1 MKKQILSYILVLTII
16 LTCFNTSIPKVS
28 AASKYNYAKLLQES
42 LYFYDANMCGGDVKS
57 KSAFSWRGNCH
68 LGDKSVKINGKT
80 VDVSGGFHD
89 AGDHLKAGLPQG
101 YSATILGL
109 AYMEYKSTFEATKS
123 TEHLKKITT
132 HFCEYFERCTVLKSN
147 GSVDFFVYQV
157 SDGDEDHKKWE
168 APEKQNSTRHVYYT
182 SASNPATD
190 EVSEAAAAL
199 AVQYINFKDAK
210 ALSYAKKLFS
220 YAKSFSN
227 KSATKEGLY
236 DSSTGGYLYDSQS
249 WGDDYALAASL
260 LYKATGESSY
270 KNEFDKIKNGS
281 QGGYNI
287 WSWLSWDN
295 VSALADYYG
304 AGSTESLKNC
314 ANNMKASDSGYSC
327 LLAWGSCR
335 YNCNAQFLG
344 LLYDKATSS
353 SEFKKWSTTQMNYI
367 LGNNPKNTCFVVGY
381 SSNSAKFPHHR
392 AASNS
397 TDAGITFPQHHILL
411 GALVG
416 GPTDSNGT
424 YNDSQSDYQCNEVAL
439 DYNAGLVFAAA
450 GLYNVYK
457 NDSSVP
463 KTLMNKSDT
472 DKLNLR
478 FTYNDGKSEVSVPK
492 VTLKN
497 NGKNVLI
504 TWTTPSETN
513 GLSIERTIK
522 GKNNYTTIASSF
534 NTGGLV
540 YIKPLVT
547 KKFADKNV
555 KNGTAYEYR
564 ISFYNGKK
572 KIFTTKPESI
582 VYLNNVR
589 VNSIKNPASKNVTL
603 SWKKNSK
610 ASGYKIQY
618 STSSS
623 FKKAKTVTV
632 GRKATSK
639 KFTKL
644 KKGKTYYVRIC
655 SYKRSGGKTYYSAWT
670 KKKIKVSK

>member
-1 MKKQILSYILVLTII
+1 MKKRFISFILTLAII
-16 LTCFNTSIPKVS
+16 LTCLNTNVPKVS

-42 LYFYDANMCGGDVKS
+42 LYFYDANMCGGDVSS
-57 KSAFSWRGNCH
+57 KSAFSWRSNCH
-68 LGDKSVKINGKT
+68 LGDKRVKINGKT

-101 YSATILGL
+101 YAATMLGL
-109 AYMEYKSTFEATKS
+109 AYMEYKSAFDDTKS

-132 HFCEYFERCTVLKSN
+132 HFCEYFERCTVTKSN

-168 APEKQNSTRHVYYT
+168 APEKQMDVRHVYYT
-182 SASNPATD
+182 SAGNPATD

-199 AVQYINFKDAK
+199 AVQYINFKDTK
-210 ALSYAKKLFS
+210 ALGYAKKLFA

-249 WGDDYALAASL
+249 WGDDYALAAAL
-260 LYKATGESSY
+260 LYKATGDSSY
-270 KNEFDKIKNGS
+270 KNEFDKIKNS
-281 QGGYNI
+281 SEGGYNI

-344 LLYDKATSS
+344 LLYDKASGTSD
-353 SEFKKWSTTQMNYI
+353 FKNWSTNQMNYI
-367 LGNNPKNTCFVVGY
+367 LGNNPQNKCFVVGY
-381 SSNSAKFPHHR
+381 SSNSAKYPHHR

-397 TDAGITFPQHHILL
+397 TDAGITSANHHILL

-424 YNDSQSDYQCNEVAL
+424 YSDNQADYQCNEVAL

-450 GLYNVYK
+450 GLYTVHK
-457 NDSSVP
+457 KDSSVP
-463 KTLMNKSDT
+463 KSLMTKSDT
-472 DKLNLR
+472 DSMKMR
-478 FTYNDGKSEVSVPK
+478 FTYNGGSSDSSSEKPELTVSNSGKKIKIKWNKVSGATVY
-492 VTLKN
+492 
-497 NGKNVLI
+497 
-504 TWTTPSETN
+504 
-513 GLSIERTIK
+513 SIERTIK
-522 GKNNYTTIASSF
+522 GKNSFKEIGRTTGKNTFVDKKAKNGNVYQYRVTAYKSNKKLIAS
-534 NTGGLV
+534 N
-540 YIKPLVT
+540 PVT
-547 KKFADKNV
+547 FACV
-555 KNGTAYEYR
+555 
-564 ISFYNGKK
+564 
-572 KIFTTKPESI
+572 
-582 VYLNNVR
+582 NNV
-589 VNSIKNPASKNVTL
+589 SITGLANPSAKNVTL
-603 SWKKNSK
+603 KWKKSSK
-610 ASGYKIQY
+610 ITGYQIQY
-618 STSSS
+618 STSSN
-623 FKKAKTVTV
+623 FAKCKTVKVNKNLTQ
-632 GRKATSK
+632 K

-644 KKGKTYYVRIC
+644 QKGKTYYVRIRA
-655 SYKRSGGKTYYSAWT
+655 YKKSGGKMYYSSWS
-670 KKKIKVSK
+670 KKKIKVTK

>member
-1 MKKQILSYILVLTII
+1 MKKRFLSFILTLAII
-16 LTCFNTSIPKVS
+16 LTCLNTNVPKVS

-42 LYFYDANMCGGDVKS
+42 LYFYDANMCGGDVSS
-57 KSAFSWRGNCH
+57 KSAFSWRSNCH
-68 LGDKSVKINGKT
+68 LGDKRVKINGKT

-101 YSATILGL
+101 YAATMLGL
-109 AYMEYKSTFEATKS
+109 AYMEYKSAFDDTKS

-132 HFCEYFERCTVLKSN
+132 HFCEYFERCTVTKSN

-168 APEKQNSTRHVYYT
+168 APEKQMDVRHVYYT
-182 SASNPATD
+182 SAGNPATD

-199 AVQYINFKDAK
+199 AVQYINFKDTK
-210 ALSYAKKLFS
+210 ALGYAKKLFA

-249 WGDDYALAASL
+249 WGDDYALAAAL
-260 LYKATGESSY
+260 LYKATGDSSY
-270 KNEFDKIKNGS
+270 KNEFDKIKNS
-281 QGGYNI
+281 SEGGYNI

-344 LLYDKATSS
+344 LLYDKASGTSD
-353 SEFKKWSTTQMNYI
+353 FKNWSTNQMNYI
-367 LGNNPKNTCFVVGY
+367 LGNNPQNKCFVVGY
-381 SSNSAKFPHHR
+381 SSNSAKYPHHR

-397 TDAGITFPQHHILL
+397 TDAGITSANHHILL

-424 YNDSQSDYQCNEVAL
+424 YSDNQADYQCNEVAL

-450 GLYNVYK
+450 GLYTVHK
-457 NDSSVP
+457 KDSSVP
-463 KTLMNKSDT
+463 KSLMTKSDT
-472 DKLNLR
+472 DSMKMR
-478 FTYNDGKSEVSVPK
+478 FTYNGGSSDSSSEKPELTLSNSGKKIKIKWNKVSGATVY
-492 VTLKN
+492 
-497 NGKNVLI
+497 
-504 TWTTPSETN
+504 
-513 GLSIERTIK
+513 SIERTIK
-522 GKNNYTTIASSF
+522 GKNSFKEIGRTTGKNTFVDKKAKNGNVYQYRVTAYKSNKKLIAS
-534 NTGGLV
+534 N
-540 YIKPLVT
+540 PVT
-547 KKFADKNV
+547 FACV
-555 KNGTAYEYR
+555 
-564 ISFYNGKK
+564 
-572 KIFTTKPESI
+572 
-582 VYLNNVR
+582 NNV
-589 VNSIKNPASKNVTL
+589 SITGLANPSAKNVTL
-603 SWKKNSK
+603 KWKKSSK
-610 ASGYKIQY
+610 ITGYQIQY
-618 STSSS
+618 STSSN
-623 FKKAKTVTV
+623 FAKCKTVKVNKNLTQ
-632 GRKATSK
+632 K

-644 KKGKTYYVRIC
+644 QKGKTYYVRIRA
-655 SYKRSGGKTYYSAWT
+655 YKKSGGKKYYSSWS
-670 KKKIKVSK
+670 KKKIKVTK

>member
-1 MKKQILSYILVLTII
+1 MKKRFISFILTLAII
-16 LTCFNTSIPKVS
+16 LTCLNTNVPKVS

-42 LYFYDANMCGGDVKS
+42 LYFYDANMCGGDVSS
-57 KSAFSWRGNCH
+57 KSAFSWRSNCH
-68 LGDKSVKINGKT
+68 LGDKRVKINGKT

-101 YSATILGL
+101 YAATMLGL
-109 AYMEYKSTFEATKS
+109 AYMEYKSAFDDTKS

-132 HFCEYFERCTVLKSN
+132 HFCEYFERCTVTKSN

-168 APEKQNSTRHVYYT
+168 APEKQMDVRHVYYT
-182 SASNPATD
+182 SAGNPATD

-199 AVQYINFKDAK
+199 AVQYINFKDTK
-210 ALSYAKKLFS
+210 ALGYAKKLFA

-249 WGDDYALAASL
+249 WGDDYALAAAL
-260 LYKATGESSY
+260 LYKATGDSSY
-270 KNEFDKIKNGS
+270 KNEFDKIKNS
-281 QGGYNI
+281 SEGGYNI

-344 LLYDKATSS
+344 LLYDKASGTSD
-353 SEFKKWSTTQMNYI
+353 FKNWSTNQMNYI
-367 LGNNPKNTCFVVGY
+367 LGNNPQNKCFVVGY
-381 SSNSAKFPHHR
+381 SSNSAKYPHHR

-397 TDAGITFPQHHILL
+397 TDAGITSANHHILL

-424 YNDSQSDYQCNEVAL
+424 YSDNQADYQCNEVAL

-450 GLYNVYK
+450 GLYTVHK
-457 NDSSVP
+457 KDSSVP
-463 KTLMNKSDT
+463 KSLMTKSDT
-472 DKLNLR
+472 DSMKMR
-478 FTYNDGKSEVSVPK
+478 FTYNSGSSDSSSEKPELTLSNSGKKIKIKWNKVSGATVY
-492 VTLKN
+492 
-497 NGKNVLI
+497 
-504 TWTTPSETN
+504 
-513 GLSIERTIK
+513 SIERTIK
-522 GKNNYTTIASSF
+522 GKNSFKEIGRTTGKNTFVDKKAKNGNVYQYRVTAYKSNKKLIAS
-534 NTGGLV
+534 N
-540 YIKPLVT
+540 PVT
-547 KKFADKNV
+547 FACV
-555 KNGTAYEYR
+555 
-564 ISFYNGKK
+564 
-572 KIFTTKPESI
+572 
-582 VYLNNVR
+582 NNV
-589 VNSIKNPASKNVTL
+589 SITGLANPSAKNVTL
-603 SWKKNSK
+603 KWKKSSK
-610 ASGYKIQY
+610 ITGYQIQY
-618 STSSS
+618 STSSN
-623 FKKAKTVTV
+623 FAKCKTVKVNKNLTQ
-632 GRKATSK
+632 K

-644 KKGKTYYVRIC
+644 QKGKTYYVRIRA
-655 SYKRSGGKTYYSAWT
+655 YKKSGGKMYYSSWS
-670 KKKIKVSK
+670 KKKIKVTK

>member
-1 MKKQILSYILVLTII
+1 MKKRFLSFILTLAII
-16 LTCFNTSIPKVS
+16 LTCLNTNVPKVS

-42 LYFYDANMCGGDVKS
+42 LYFYDANMCGGDVSS
-57 KSAFSWRGNCH
+57 KSAFSWRSNCH
-68 LGDKSVKINGKT
+68 LGDKRVKINGKT

-101 YSATILGL
+101 YAATMLGL
-109 AYMEYKSTFEATKS
+109 AYMEYKSAFDDTKS

-132 HFCEYFERCTVLKSN
+132 HFCEYFERCTVTKSN

-168 APEKQNSTRHVYYT
+168 APEKQMDVRHVYYT
-182 SASNPATD
+182 SAGNPATD

-199 AVQYINFKDAK
+199 AVQYINFKDTK
-210 ALSYAKKLFS
+210 ALGYAKKLFA

-249 WGDDYALAASL
+249 WGDDYALAAAL
-260 LYKATGESSY
+260 LYKATGDSSY
-270 KNEFDKIKNGS
+270 KNEFDKIKNS
-281 QGGYNI
+281 SEGGYNI

-344 LLYDKATSS
+344 LLYDKASGTSD
-353 SEFKKWSTTQMNYI
+353 FKNWSTNQMNYI
-367 LGNNPKNTCFVVGY
+367 LGNNPQNKCFVVGY
-381 SSNSAKFPHHR
+381 SSNSAKYPHHR

-397 TDAGITFPQHHILL
+397 TDAGITSANHHILL

-424 YNDSQSDYQCNEVAL
+424 YSDNQADYQCNEVAL

-450 GLYNVYK
+450 GLYTVHK
-457 NDSSVP
+457 KDSSVP
-463 KTLMNKSDT
+463 KSLMTKSDT
-472 DKLNLR
+472 DSMKMR
-478 FTYNDGKSEVSVPK
+478 FTYNSGSSDSSSEKPELTLSNSGKKIKIKWNKVSGATVY
-492 VTLKN
+492 
-497 NGKNVLI
+497 
-504 TWTTPSETN
+504 
-513 GLSIERTIK
+513 SIERTIK
-522 GKNNYTTIASSF
+522 GKNSFKEIGRTTGKNTFVDKKAKNGNVYQYRVTAYKSNKKLIAS
-534 NTGGLV
+534 N
-540 YIKPLVT
+540 PVT
-547 KKFADKNV
+547 FACV
-555 KNGTAYEYR
+555 
-564 ISFYNGKK
+564 
-572 KIFTTKPESI
+572 
-582 VYLNNVR
+582 NNV
-589 VNSIKNPASKNVTL
+589 SITGLANPSAKNVTL
-603 SWKKNSK
+603 KWKKSSK
-610 ASGYKIQY
+610 ITGYQIQY
-618 STSSS
+618 STSSN
-623 FKKAKTVTV
+623 FAKCKTVKVNKNLTQ
-632 GRKATSK
+632 K

-644 KKGKTYYVRIC
+644 QKGKTYYVRIRA
-655 SYKRSGGKTYYSAWT
+655 YKKSGGKMYYSSWS
-670 KKKIKVSK
+670 KKKIKVTK

>member
-1 MKKQILSYILVLTII
+1 MKKRFISFILTLAII
-16 LTCFNTSIPKVS
+16 LTCLNTNVPKVS

-42 LYFYDANMCGGDVKS
+42 LYFYDANMCGGDVSS
-57 KSAFSWRGNCH
+57 KSAFSWRSNCH
-68 LGDKSVKINGKT
+68 LGDKRVKINGKT

-101 YSATILGL
+101 YAATMLGL
-109 AYMEYKSTFEATKS
+109 AYMEYKSAFDDTKS

-132 HFCEYFERCTVLKSN
+132 HFCEYFERCTVTKSN

-168 APEKQNSTRHVYYT
+168 APEKQMDVRHVYYT
-182 SASNPATD
+182 SAGNPATD

-199 AVQYINFKDAK
+199 AVQYINFKDTK
-210 ALSYAKKLFS
+210 ALGYAKKLFA

-249 WGDDYALAASL
+249 WGDDYALAAAL
-260 LYKATGESSY
+260 LYKATGDSSY
-270 KNEFDKIKNGS
+270 KNEFDKIKNS
-281 QGGYNI
+281 SEGGYNI

-344 LLYDKATSS
+344 LLYDKASGTSD
-353 SEFKKWSTTQMNYI
+353 FKNWSTNQMNYI
-367 LGNNPKNTCFVVGY
+367 LGNNPQNKCFVVGY
-381 SSNSAKFPHHR
+381 SSNSAKYPHHR

-397 TDAGITFPQHHILL
+397 TDAGITSANHHILL

-424 YNDSQSDYQCNEVAL
+424 YSDNQADYQCNEVAL

-450 GLYNVYK
+450 GLYTVHK
-457 NDSSVP
+457 KDSSVP
-463 KTLMNKSDT
+463 KSLMTKSDT
-472 DKLNLR
+472 DSMKMR
-478 FTYNDGKSEVSVPK
+478 FTYNGGSSDSSSEKPELTLSNFGKKIKIKWNKVSGATVY
-492 VTLKN
+492 
-497 NGKNVLI
+497 
-504 TWTTPSETN
+504 
-513 GLSIERTIK
+513 SIERTIK
-522 GKNNYTTIASSF
+522 GKNSFKEIGRTTGKNTFVDKKAKNGNVYQYRVTAYKSNKKLIAS
-534 NTGGLV
+534 N
-540 YIKPLVT
+540 PVT
-547 KKFADKNV
+547 FACV
-555 KNGTAYEYR
+555 
-564 ISFYNGKK
+564 
-572 KIFTTKPESI
+572 
-582 VYLNNVR
+582 NNV
-589 VNSIKNPASKNVTL
+589 SITGLANPSAKNVTL
-603 SWKKNSK
+603 KWKKSSK
-610 ASGYKIQY
+610 ITGYQIQY
-618 STSSS
+618 STSSN
-623 FKKAKTVTV
+623 FAKCKTVKVNKNLTQ
-632 GRKATSK
+632 K

-644 KKGKTYYVRIC
+644 QKGKTYYVRIRA
-655 SYKRSGGKTYYSAWT
+655 YKKSGGKMYYSSWS
-670 KKKIKVSK
+670 KKKIKVTK

>member
-1 MKKQILSYILVLTII
+1 MKKRFLCFILTLAII
-16 LTCFNTSIPKVS
+16 LTCLNTSFPKVS

-42 LYFYDANMCGGDVKS
+42 LYFYDANMCGGDVSS
-57 KSAFSWRGNCH
+57 KSAFSWRSNCH
-68 LGDKSVKINGKT
+68 LGDKNVKINGKS

-101 YSATILGL
+101 YAATMLGL
-109 AYMEYKSTFEATKS
+109 AYMEYKSAFDDTKS

-132 HFCEYFERCTVLKSN
+132 HFCEYFERCTVTKSN

-168 APEKQNSTRHVYYT
+168 APEKQMDVRHVYYT
-182 SASNPATD
+182 SAGNPATD

-199 AVQYINFKDAK
+199 AVQYINFKDTK
-210 ALSYAKKLFS
+210 ALSYAKKLFA

-249 WGDDYALAASL
+249 WGDDYALAAAL
-260 LYKATGESSY
+260 LYKATGDSSY
-270 KNEFDKIKNGS
+270 KNEFDKIKNS
-281 QGGYNI
+281 SEGGYNI

-344 LLYDKATSS
+344 LLYDKASGTSD
-353 SEFKKWSTTQMNYI
+353 FKNWSTNQMNYI
-367 LGNNPKNTCFVVGY
+367 LGNNPQNKCFVVGY
-381 SSNSAKFPHHR
+381 SSNSAKYPHHR

-397 TDAGITFPQHHILL
+397 TDAGITSANHHILL

-424 YNDSQSDYQCNEVAL
+424 YSDNQADYQCNEVAL

-450 GLYNVYK
+450 GLYTVYK
-457 NDSSVP
+457 KDSSVP
-463 KTLMNKSDT
+463 KSLMTKSDT
-472 DKLNLR
+472 DSMKMR
-478 FTYNDGKSEVSVPK
+478 FTYNSGSSDSSSEKPELTLSNSGKKIKIKWNKVSGATVY
-492 VTLKN
+492 
-497 NGKNVLI
+497 
-504 TWTTPSETN
+504 
-513 GLSIERTIK
+513 SIERTIK
-522 GKNNYTTIASSF
+522 GKNSFKEIGRTTGKNTFVDKKAKNGNVYQYRVTAYKNNKKLIAS
-534 NTGGLV
+534 N
-540 YIKPLVT
+540 PVT
-547 KKFADKNV
+547 FACV
-555 KNGTAYEYR
+555 
-564 ISFYNGKK
+564 
-572 KIFTTKPESI
+572 
-582 VYLNNVR
+582 NNV
-589 VNSIKNPASKNVTL
+589 SITGLANPSAKNVTL
-603 SWKKNSK
+603 KWKKSSK
-610 ASGYKIQY
+610 ITGYQIQY
-618 STSSS
+618 STSSNFAKS
-623 FKKAKTVTV
+623 KTVKVNKNLTQ
-632 GRKATSK
+632 K

-644 KKGKTYYVRIC
+644 QKGKTYYVRIRA
-655 SYKRSGGKTYYSAWT
+655 YKKSGGKMYYSSWS
-670 KKKIKVSK
+670 KKKIKVTK

>member
-1 MKKQILSYILVLTII
+1 MKKRFLSFILTLAII
-16 LTCFNTSIPKVS
+16 LTCLNTNVPKVS

-42 LYFYDANMCGGDVKS
+42 LYFYDANMCGGDVSS
-57 KSAFSWRGNCH
+57 KSAFSWRSNCH
-68 LGDKSVKINGKT
+68 LGDKRVKINGKT

-101 YSATILGL
+101 YAATMLGL
-109 AYMEYKSTFEATKS
+109 AYMEYKSAFDDTKS

-132 HFCEYFERCTVLKSN
+132 HFCEYFERCTVTKSN

-168 APEKQNSTRHVYYT
+168 APEKQMDVRHVYYT
-182 SASNPATD
+182 SAGNPATD

-199 AVQYINFKDAK
+199 AVQYINFKDTK
-210 ALSYAKKLFS
+210 ALGYAKKLFA

-249 WGDDYALAASL
+249 WGDDYALAAAL
-260 LYKATGESSY
+260 LYKATGDSSY
-270 KNEFDKIKNGS
+270 KNEFDKIKNS
-281 QGGYNI
+281 SEGGYNI

-344 LLYDKATSS
+344 LLYDKASGTSD
-353 SEFKKWSTTQMNYI
+353 FKNWSTNQMNYI
-367 LGNNPKNTCFVVGY
+367 LGNNPQNKCFVVGY
-381 SSNSAKFPHHR
+381 SSNSAKYPHHR

-397 TDAGITFPQHHILL
+397 TDAGITSANHHILL

-424 YNDSQSDYQCNEVAL
+424 YSDNQADYQCNEVAL

-450 GLYNVYK
+450 GLYTVHK
-457 NDSSVP
+457 KDSSVP
-463 KTLMNKSDT
+463 KSLMTKSDT
-472 DKLNLR
+472 DSMKMR
-478 FTYNDGKSEVSVPK
+478 FTYNGGSSDSSSEKPELTLSNSGKKIKIKWNKVSGATVY
-492 VTLKN
+492 
-497 NGKNVLI
+497 
-504 TWTTPSETN
+504 
-513 GLSIERTIK
+513 SIERTIK
-522 GKNNYTTIASSF
+522 GKNSFKEIGRTTGKNTFVDKKAKNGNVYQYRVTAYKSNKKLIAS
-534 NTGGLV
+534 N
-540 YIKPLVT
+540 PVT
-547 KKFADKNV
+547 FACV
-555 KNGTAYEYR
+555 
-564 ISFYNGKK
+564 
-572 KIFTTKPESI
+572 
-582 VYLNNVR
+582 NNV
-589 VNSIKNPASKNVTL
+589 SITGLANPSAKNVTL
-603 SWKKNSK
+603 KWKKSSK
-610 ASGYKIQY
+610 ITGYQIQY
-618 STSSS
+618 STSSN
-623 FKKAKTVTV
+623 FAKCKTVKVNKNLTQ
-632 GRKATSK
+632 K

-644 KKGKTYYVRIC
+644 QKGKTYYVRIRA
-655 SYKRSGGKTYYSAWT
+655 YKKSGGKMYYSSWS
-670 KKKIKVSK
+670 KKKIKVTK

>member
-1 MKKQILSYILVLTII
+1 MKKRFISFILTLAII
-16 LTCFNTSIPKVS
+16 LTCLNTNVPKVS

-42 LYFYDANMCGGDVKS
+42 LYFYDANMCGGDVSS
-57 KSAFSWRGNCH
+57 KSAFSWRSNCH
-68 LGDKSVKINGKT
+68 LGDKRVKINGKT

-101 YSATILGL
+101 YAATMLGL
-109 AYMEYKSTFEATKS
+109 AYMEYKSAFDDTKS

-132 HFCEYFERCTVLKSN
+132 HFCEYFERCTVTKSN

-168 APEKQNSTRHVYYT
+168 APEKQMDVRHVYYT
-182 SASNPATD
+182 SAGNPATD

-199 AVQYINFKDAK
+199 AVQYINFKDTK
-210 ALSYAKKLFS
+210 ALGYAKKLFA

-249 WGDDYALAASL
+249 WGDDYALAAAL
-260 LYKATGESSY
+260 LYKATGDSSY
-270 KNEFDKIKNGS
+270 KNEFDKIKNS
-281 QGGYNI
+281 SEGGYNI

-344 LLYDKATSS
+344 LLYDKASGTSD
-353 SEFKKWSTTQMNYI
+353 FKNWSTNQMNYI
-367 LGNNPKNTCFVVGY
+367 LGNNPQNKCFVVGY
-381 SSNSAKFPHHR
+381 SSNSAKYPHHR

-397 TDAGITFPQHHILL
+397 TDAGITSANHHILL

-424 YNDSQSDYQCNEVAL
+424 YSDNQADYQCNEVAL

-450 GLYNVYK
+450 GLYTVHK
-457 NDSSVP
+457 KDSSVP
-463 KTLMNKSDT
+463 KSLMTKSDT
-472 DKLNLR
+472 DSMKMR
-478 FTYNDGKSEVSVPK
+478 FTYNGGSSDSSSEKPELTLSNSGKKIKIKWNKVSGATVY
-492 VTLKN
+492 
-497 NGKNVLI
+497 
-504 TWTTPSETN
+504 
-513 GLSIERTIK
+513 SIERTIK
-522 GKNNYTTIASSF
+522 GKNSFKEIGRTTGKNTFVDKKAKNGNVYQYRVTAYKSNKKLIAS
-534 NTGGLV
+534 N
-540 YIKPLVT
+540 PVT
-547 KKFADKNV
+547 FACV
-555 KNGTAYEYR
+555 
-564 ISFYNGKK
+564 
-572 KIFTTKPESI
+572 
-582 VYLNNVR
+582 NNV
-589 VNSIKNPASKNVTL
+589 SITGLANPSAKNVTL
-603 SWKKNSK
+603 KWKKSSK
-610 ASGYKIQY
+610 ITGYQIQY
-618 STSSS
+618 STSSN
-623 FKKAKTVTV
+623 FAKCKTVKVNKNLTQ
-632 GRKATSK
+632 K

-644 KKGKTYYVRIC
+644 QKGKTYYVRIRA
-655 SYKRSGGKTYYSAWT
+655 YKKSGGKMYYSSWS
-670 KKKIKVSK
+670 KKKIKVTK